1 MKRDSFAVPAA
12 VERLQA
18 QGWQVQ
24 THTLTTTRT
33 YLWGILF
40 ALPFLLLAGGL
51 YRAFLLERALLLD
64 HTGLI
69 LLAVLAV
76 SLPVHEALHGLGW
89 RVAGRLDRGAVSL
102 VFRRGLPMCSCR
114 AVLPA
119 GAYLTGVLLPFV
131 VLGGGSL
138 LAMVAWPGTVTVLAA
153 LVNLT
158 LPGADL
164 AIACGVMRSG
174 AALVADSPDQ
184 AGFLA
189 LVPNDPA

>member
-1 MKRDSFAVPAA
+1 MNA
-12 VERLQA
+12 VETKKKLS
-18 QGWQVQ
+18 
-24 THTLTTTRT
+24 LKK
-33 YLWGILF
+33 
-40 ALPFLLLAGGL
+40 
-51 YRAFLLERALLLD
+51 
-64 HTGLI
+64 I

-89 RVAGRLDRGAVSL
+89 RLAGRLDRGAGSL
-102 VFRRGLPMCSCR
+102 VFRRRLPMCSCR
-114 AVLPA
+114 AGLPA
-119 GAYLTGVLLPFV
+119 GAYPTGGLLPLWV
-131 VLGGGSL
+131 PGGGRL